1 MGLYE
6 NNPCYGCEDRAVG
19 CHGKCEKHSVWIA
32 ELREKQDAIYKRHNQ
47 TIKLDRFMKDG
58 IVKRKRQKRKEI

>member
-6 NNPCYGCEDRAVG
+6 NNPCHKCEDRVSG
-19 CHGKCEKHSVWIA
+19 CHGQCEKYAVWIL
-32 ELREKQDAIYKRHNQ
+32 ELREKQDVIYKQRNQ

>member
-6 NNPCYGCEDRAVG
+6 NNPCYGCEDRVAG
-19 CHGKCEKHSVWIA
+19 CHGKCEKHLVWIA
-32 ELREKQDAIYKRHNQ
+32 ELREKQDVIYKQRNQ